1 MIKPSKYKSVS
12 VRDLKNRTVTPIS
25 NEEKNKVITVLNKL
39 TYLIK
44 QKHS

>member
-1 MIKPSKYKSVS
+1 MIKPTKYKSIS

-25 NEEKNKVITVLNKL
+25 TEEKNKVMMVLNKL
-39 TYLIK
+39 TQLIK